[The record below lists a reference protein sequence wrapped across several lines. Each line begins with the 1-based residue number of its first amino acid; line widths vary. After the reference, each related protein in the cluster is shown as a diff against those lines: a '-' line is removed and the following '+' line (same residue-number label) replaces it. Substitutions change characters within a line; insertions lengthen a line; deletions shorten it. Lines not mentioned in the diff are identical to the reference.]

1 MFFAEDERVK
11 KLFDEVAADRAEG
24 WTSEVNLAEFYYKTC
39 EKFGREV
46 AELRHTS
53 IRHSKISVLAIDK
66 RLTRVAA
73 GLKCIHKGKLSLA
86 DAYTVA
92 AAKVL
97 GATLITTDSRLAE
110 LRLIQTRLLDIP

>member
-1 MFFAEDERVK
+1 LYFAEDERVK
-11 KLFDEVAADRAEG
+11 KLFNEVAADRAEG
-24 WTSEVNLAEFYYKTC
+24 WTCETNLAEFYYKTC

-53 IRHSKISVLAIDK
+53 IRHSKISVLVIDK
-66 RLTRVAA
+66 RLTRIA
-73 GLKCIHKGKLSLA
+73 GNLKCTHKGKISLA

-92 AAKVL
+92 TAKTL

-110 LRLIQTRLLDIP
+110 LKLQQTKLLDIP